1 MTDDIVT
8 RLRASDGMTVS
19 RASDGFMSIHPDTGL
34 MREAADEIE
43 RLRNIEDQQLDI
55 IQNLVVES
63 SKDLQNFNS
72 ITNDRDR
79 WREIADGLYNWAI
92 GILGD
97 HMTIE
102 PVKQYEKAV
111 RGE

>member
-8 RLRASDGMTVS
+8 RLRNECQCSDNCRTANDPCIPIQAV
-19 RASDGFMSIHPDTGL
+19 
-34 MREAADEIE
+34 DEIE
-43 RLRNIEDQQLDI
+43 RLRNIEHQQLDI

-79 WREIADGLYNWAI
+79 WREIADGLYSWAI